1 MSDAA
6 PSAAPEGGC
15 LRGCVVYVTVT
26 HSGGLSASVPFQNKC
41 AALGAHVAKVM
52 TKNVTHVVF
61 RGEDAELSALHDRAR
76 KLSPESPP
84 AFVTTLWVLAC
95 ERDGRRPAERA
106 YACPTPATT
115 PRFGFFATPPG
126 ASRAASASSKRKARA
141 MAPKSADAYDVD
153 MEFFSSSQAL
163 KDEAEGLSR
172 ADSLKKR
179 ARANA
184 AAARDAARDA
194 ALGCVPKDR
203 RPGSDSKI
211 AARARAAALASAS
224 AAAARPRPKTAGGGA
239 TRSSGGT
246 LRTSRSLPRA
256 TTTTATTPSSA
267 PAPKRARIAR
277 ASAAAEAA
285 AAASPVRPM
294 RLPADA
300 NDGRDE
306 NENGNGKG
314 GDMRGE
320 VSGGGARG
328 GALGGSRE
336 GTVAAL
342 TRRLSANVGR
352 AVLASGAPSI
362 SSKGKSSSCI
372 VAVSRG
378 GDETEAMVRS
388 VARELGGFRAAGPTE
403 HDRATHLVLAEPRR
417 TMRLLRAVARGVWV
431 VTPEWARASAA
442 RGAWADPAEFETDA
456 FPGARRARMARER
469 GEIGAGKGLLGGVRV
484 HVEERA
490 GRPSAAELRALAAAA
505 GGEIAPRGVD
515 ADVIVSSDG
524 TGATGTGTGTGTGTR
539 GGARDVVTEAWL
551 LKAVADYEL
560 PRREDF
566 RPR

>member
-1 MSDAA
+1 MSDAAPA

-41 AALGAHVAKVM
+41 EALGAHVAKVM
-52 TKNVTHVVF
+52 TQKVTHVVF
-61 RGEDAELSALHDRAR
+61 RGEEAELSALHDRAR

-184 AAARDAARDA
+184 AAARDAKT
-194 ALGCVPKDR
+194 GHGPKDR

-224 AAAARPRPKTAGGGA
+224 ASAAASAAAARPRPMTAGGGA

-256 TTTTATTPSSA
+256 TTTTTATPSSA

-294 RLPADA
+294 RLPPDA
-300 NDGRDE
+300 TDGRDE
-306 NENGNGKG
+306 NENENEKG
-314 GDMRGE
+314 GDVRGE

-328 GALGGSRE
+328 GSRE
-336 GTVAAL
+336 ATVAGL
-342 TRRLSANVGR
+342 TRRPSANVGR

-362 SSKGKSSSCI
+362 SSKGRSSTRI

-378 GDETEAMVRS
+378 GDETEAMVRG

-417 TMRLLRAVARGVWV
+417 TMRLLRAVARGAWV

-490 GRPSAAELRALAAAA
+490 SRPSAAELRALAAAA

-515 ADVIVSSDG
+515 ADVVVSSDG
-524 TGATGTGTGTGTGTR
+524 RGATAKGTGTETR

-560 PRREDF
+560 PRLEDF